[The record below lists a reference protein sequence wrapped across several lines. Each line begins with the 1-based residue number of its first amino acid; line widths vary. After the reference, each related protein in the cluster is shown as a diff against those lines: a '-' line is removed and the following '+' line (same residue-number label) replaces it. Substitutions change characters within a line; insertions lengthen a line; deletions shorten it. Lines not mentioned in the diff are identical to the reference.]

1 MCFCDFELMVYEYA
15 DVFFLHL
22 TRTFILVQKI
32 ATYLNNLKVN
42 NQKKS
47 LFDFIILRAE
57 IAQT

>member
-15 DVFFLHL
+15 DFFFFLHL

-42 NQKKS
+42 NQKKK
-47 LFDFIILRAE
+47 FV
-57 IAQT
+57 